1 MEEVEGKM
9 EEEGGEAG
17 VKAIPEQV
25 VWRAVWG
32 LLKSVPE
39 KKYPIWKMCFQRK
52 PCKSWGIGY
61 EKT

>member
-17 VKAIPEQV
+17 VQAIPEQV

-32 LLKSVPE
+32 LLKGVPE
-39 KKYPIWKMCFQRK
+39 
-52 PCKSWGIGY
+52 
-61 EKT
+61 

>member
-32 LLKSVPE
+32 LLKGVPE
-39 KKYPIWKMCFQRK
+39 
-52 PCKSWGIGY
+52 
-61 EKT
+61 